1 MTTPCTP
8 RNCDDQHPRA
18 LAKAPVA
25 PISSPS
31 ATSPD
36 MLRTDEPTVPIGEIL
51 SSLQS
56 GGVSAI
62 PPHVQHRLHR
72 LAQIKPHIS
81 ISESQLLLLVSHDAE
96 LDFEKDHPDDLG
108 PQDHHLQQHQDHD
121 HDHDHN
127 HDLHKDIRN
136 TSIPNKLSDD
146 GLWSVHSSPSKA
158 CSSVPQ
164 PDHSAPYTS
173 NASISSS
180 PSLTNETTP
189 ARHMHRRHTPDLTRS
204 IRSKT
209 TTPGSNGSLRKFTMR
224 SPAWPDPVDDDMTA
238 ESPFI
243 QSTTDNDLNI
253 MTDSIAHLTRRL
265 HQAERALAKA
275 HADADERAAE
285 WHAHITALTGELNA
299 KKREAAD
306 LRQSERAL
314 QVQVVTLEAVIEK
327 LNLQV
332 SGLKAQIGQH
342 LASIK
347 AHEERLGHCAEM
359 ENSLREM
366 LKCKES
372 DLSQGR
378 SFVDAL
384 EREKAETLAELGET
398 KSTIDALQQSFSRL
412 EIDLE
417 DAQQLN
423 ANLTDRIAEL
433 EAIIS
438 ETDVCASHPM
448 SARTLSNELTPIVLP
463 PPTRDV
469 AACSTQTEA
478 VVDQELE
485 DQLARQKAE
494 LTQLTHV
501 REALHVL
508 ESQKATL
515 KDQVQAVE
523 AAVMD
528 TRRKLDLRKHYDA
541 ELERWMQSLR
551 NDVRGIES
559 GLEGFRLDVDTHAQ
573 LKAAIQET
581 IAKLETERVQYLSM
595 MQTMSDSASNVS
607 MTASPPRNLIHTTR
621 ETMVQTE
628 QDPILPD
635 DFEKY
640 WPPSNGVVGGLLTSA
655 SLQDGS
661 LPCIAADSANFSVH
675 RNHKP
680 STTTIISITTAK
692 SAVNWIVI
700 LFVAWFAGVLTALM
714 LHTAPGYSAG
724 VYGDGVSWTLAH
736 FIRWLDIQLAGTEA
750 RVLPT

>member
-253 MTDSIAHLTRRL
+253 MTDGIDPVTKRL
-265 HQAERALAKA
+265 YHAERALAKA
-275 HADADERAAE
+275 HADADERASE
-285 WHAHITALTGELNA
+285 WRADITAVTGELDA

-306 LRQSERAL
+306 LKVAEHAL
-314 QVQVVTLEAVIEK
+314 QSQVEALEAVIEK

-332 SGLKAQIGQH
+332 SGLQTQIGQH
-342 LASIK
+342 VASIK
-347 AHEERLGHCAEM
+347 AHEEKLGHCAET
-359 ENSLREM
+359 ENGLREM
-366 LKCKES
+366 LEWKENEMS
-372 DLSQGR
+372 RER

-384 EREKAETLAELGET
+384 EREKAETLAELAET
-398 KSTIDALQQSFSRL
+398 KSTIGALQQTVLRL

-417 DAQQLN
+417 NGQKLN

-433 EAIIS
+433 EAIIR
-438 ETDVCASHPM
+438 EGDVDVSQPM
-448 SARTLSNELTPIVLP
+448 STRNLSNELAPILLP
-463 PPTRDV
+463 PATRDAV
-469 AACSTQTEA
+469 TCSTQTEGVA
-478 VVDQELE
+478 DQELQ
-485 DQLARQKAE
+485 DQLSRQNAE
-494 LTQLTHV
+494 LTQV

-508 ESQKATL
+508 ESQKAAL
-515 KDQVQAVE
+515 KDQIQVVD

-528 TRRKLDLRKHYDA
+528 NKRKLDLGKHYDA
-541 ELERWMQSLR
+541 ELKESMQLSR

-559 GLEGFRLDVDTHAQ
+559 GLEGFRQ
-573 LKAAIQET
+573 AAIQEA
-581 IAKLETERVQYLSM
+581 IAKLETERLQYLSM
-595 MQTMSDSASNVS
+595 MQPVSSPAANVS
-607 MTASPPRNLIHTTR
+607 MTGSPPGNFIPTTR
-621 ETMVQTE
+621 ETMVQTD
-628 QDPILPD
+628 QDPMLPN
-635 DFEKY
+635 DFEKC